1 MCADYVNCFF
11 DRKAS
16 LMVNVLNVH
25 CNKKACVISQHIF
38 CDFSQ
43 SVKLNI
49 TDIRIYIVL
58 YVIFYV
64 CTKIFI

>member
-1 MCADYVNCFF
+1 MCRLCELFF
-11 DRKAS
+11 GRKAS